1 MVKKVSDLLAQE
13 KRVNLGDLPEI
24 KDEDQ
29 MDKKAQSF
37 EKIYFKNKDDEVK
50 PSDWEIVKIVSEI
63 FLMDIVKVY
72 LFGLVDLS
80 MNLMNSVSL
89 EKLLHAMMENGEG
102 KSDERLFWGFLL
114 SICIFFSTVFKHNSW
129 MYG

>member
-1 MVKKVSDLLAQE
+1 L
-13 KRVNLGDLPEI
+13 N
-24 KDEDQ
+24 
-29 MDKKAQSF
+29 
-37 EKIYFKNKDDEVK
+37 
-50 PSDWEIVKIVSEI
+50 DWEIVLIVSRI
-63 FLMDIVKVY
+63 YWLDIVKVY

-89 EKLLHAMMENGEG
+89 EYLLRSMSLGGEE
-102 KSDERLFWGFLL
+102 SLFWSSVL